1 MTGRHCGRQ
10 SSGGFT
16 LIELLIVTVIIGS
29 LASLA
34 VLNLGGAD
42 QTRQLENEARRL
54 HAVLRMV
61 ADDAIFEAQEFGL
74 QVQHGSYRF
83 LRLDAV
89 TGRWEALGERGYA
102 EHAVP
107 ESFEIHLEVEG
118 DVPSLVSGKAHDTP
132 AVLLLSSGEITPF
145 ALEMRLADD
154 PDATAFRIASD
165 GFSDIEFIHGE
176 VDSL

>member
-1 MTGRHCGRQ
+1 MIVPV
-10 SSGGFT
+10 SGSLRVRGFT

-42 QTRQLENEARRL
+42 QSRQLENEARRL

-74 QVQHGSYRF
+74 QLQQGSYRF
-83 LRLDAV
+83 LRLDAR
-89 TGRWEALGERGYA
+89 TGRWEALTERGYA

-107 ESFEIHLEVEG
+107 EHFEMQLEVEG
-118 DVPSLVSGKAHDTP
+118 DVPTLVSGKPQDRP

-145 ALEMRLADD
+145 VLEMRLAEE
-154 PDATAFRIASD
+154 PDAATFRIGSD
-165 GFSDIEFIHGE
+165 GFADIELRQGE
-176 VDSL
+176 GAPL